1 MVATKRWPSDAP
13 YVAGKF
19 REVVDALATGH
30 DAIIERMRNVCQ
42 SHLHV
47 IRDTDFPDT
56 LLPEWKDI
64 HTHLTA
70 VEPTGPDD
78 QRGSFNRTLDEMSE
92 EDAAD
97 LAQRL
102 CDLAR
107 KYKDA
112 IPPKR

>member
-1 MVATKRWPSDAP
+1 MAATKRWPREAP

-19 REVVDALATGH
+19 GEVVDALATGQ
-30 DAIIERMRNVCQ
+30 DRIIERMRNVCR

-47 IRDTDFPDT
+47 IGDADFPDA

-64 HTHLTA
+64 RTRLTA
-70 VEPTGPDD
+70 VEPTGLDD
-78 QRGSFNRTLDEMSE
+78 ERGSFNRTLDEMSE

-107 KYKDA
+107 NYKDA
-112 IPPKR
+112 IP